1 MLMRINMTGKNYT
14 KAGTIR
20 AEISSAKLA
29 YIVGENNSKKG
40 RYENMKILSVEKR
53 EEILFIGLLEG
64 KEYKGLINPSVLGG
78 IDSYTEEA
86 IEIET
91 ITTFFELNGE
101 KYYTI
106 VGTDKSG
113 KIVYTEIQENK

>member
-1 MLMRINMTGKNYT
+1 MRINMTGKNYT

-29 YIVGENNSKKG
+29 YIVGENNLKKG

-53 EEILFIGLLEG
+53 EEILFIGLIEG

-78 IDSYTEEA
+78 IDAYTEEA
-86 IEIET
+86 IKIET
-91 ITTFFELNGE
+91 TTTFFELNGE

>member
-29 YIVGENNSKKG
+29 YIVGENNLKKG

>member
-1 MLMRINMTGKNYT
+1 
-14 KAGTIR
+14 
-20 AEISSAKLA
+20 
-29 YIVGENNSKKG
+29 
-40 RYENMKILSVEKR
+40 MKILSVEKR

-64 KEYKGLINPSVLGG
+64 KEYKGLISPAWLGG
-78 IDSYTEEA
+78 ENSYTEKE

-113 KIVYTEIQENK
+113 EIVYTDIQENK